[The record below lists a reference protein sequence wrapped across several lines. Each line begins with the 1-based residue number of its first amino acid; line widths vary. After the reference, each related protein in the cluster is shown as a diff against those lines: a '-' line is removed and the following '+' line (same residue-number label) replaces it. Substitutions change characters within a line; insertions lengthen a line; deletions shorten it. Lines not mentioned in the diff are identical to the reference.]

1 MAEIQKTI
9 VIAVIKDSEGN
20 VLLDKRIDPN
30 IPNAD
35 GRWEFPGG
43 HIEFGERAE
52 DAVVREAK
60 EETGLEVKVVR
71 LLPKVFQN
79 MWDMANGDKF
89 HTVLISYECEVIG
102 GKLHTKNFDKKIS
115 ELKFIKPEE
124 ITQYNLL
131 PQTKE
136 ILDLLTPNI

>member
-1 MAEIQKTI
+1 MSRIQKAI
-9 VIAVIKDSEGN
+9 VIAVIKDPEGN
-20 VLLDKRIDPN
+20 VLLDKRTDPN
-30 IPNAD
+30 IPSAD
-35 GRWEFPGG
+35 GHWEFPGG
-43 HIEFGERAE
+43 HIEFGENAE

-60 EETGLEVKVVR
+60 EETGLEVKIVR

-89 HTVLISYECEVIG
+89 HTILISYECKVIG
-102 GKLHTKNFDKKIS
+102 GKLNTENFDSKII

-124 ITQYNLL
+124 ITQYRLL

>member
-1 MAEIQKTI
+1 MSRIQKAI
-9 VIAVIKDSEGN
+9 VIAVIKDPEGN
-20 VLLDKRIDPN
+20 VLLDKRTDPN
-30 IPNAD
+30 IPRAD
-35 GRWEFPGG
+35 GHWEFPGG
-43 HIEFGERAE
+43 DIEFGENAE

-60 EETGLEVKVVR
+60 EETGLEVKIVR

-89 HTVLISYECEVIG
+89 HTILISYECKVIG
-102 GKLHTKNFDKKIS
+102 GKLNTENFDSKII

-124 ITQYNLL
+124 ITQYRLL

-136 ILDLLTPNI
+136 IL